1 MSWLLPICQ
10 LLLSLME
17 KLIASCKMV
26 ALPNIAFDWIFPTAT
41 QKEHQDRS
49 WHTRTQISHF
59 PKKKQ
64 FLHMLESKLYITC
77 AACSQPLAAYI
88 IHLSVLRYTFVYHD
102 IQLYIAIYN
111 DKCFLRNLSQD
122 RSWHTKSQI
131 AHFLPKKQFWAP
143 ISHSF
148 GESMTACCTQSCWC
162 IKIEIR
168 LSKWPSINFNQD
180 RSWHTR
186 N

>member
-1 MSWLLPICQ
+1 
-10 LLLSLME
+10 ME

-26 ALPNIAFDWIFPTAT
+26 ALPNIAFYWIFPTAT

-64 FLHMLESKLYITC
+64 LLRMLESKLYITC
-77 AACSQPLAAYI
+77 GACSQPLAAYI

-102 IQLYIAIYN
+102 IQLYITIYN
-111 DKCFLRNLSQD
+111 EKCFLRNLNQD

-131 AHFLPKKQFWAP
+131 AHFLPKKPFWAP
-143 ISHSF
+143 LSHSF
-148 GESMTACCTQSCWC
+148 GESMTAYCTQSCWC
-162 IKIEIR
+162 TKIEIR

-180 RSWHTR
+180 RPWHTR

>member
-26 ALPNIAFDWIFPTAT
+26 ALPNIAFYWIFPTAT

-64 FLHMLESKLYITC
+64 FLHMLESELYITLC
-77 AACSQPLAAYI
+77 CLQPALGSTHHTTFFFTIYI
-88 IHLSVLRYTFVYHD
+88 CISRYTIVYRDIQWEMFFKKFESGSVLTYQITNGTFP
-102 IQLYIAIYN
+102 
-111 DKCFLRNLSQD
+111 
-122 RSWHTKSQI
+122 
-131 AHFLPKKQFWAP
+131 PKKTILGWPQPFIWW
-143 ISHSF
+143 IDHSHS
-148 GESMTACCTQSCWC
+148 
-162 IKIEIR
+162 I
-168 LSKWPSINFNQD
+168 
-180 RSWHTR
+180 
-186 N
+186 